1 MENEKKASVLDLLLR
16 PELPDVRKVL
26 PEKQVEVKRLTEL
39 GVGDAAVDQEYVR
52 QGEPVVFTLRAL
64 TYNET
69 RQIQDKPREDQAL
82 SAVLYGCKDPDFRD
96 KRLLDAE
103 KGIVTPLDAIKARLS
118 AGEIDEAYIEIQE
131 LSGYLRRTLA
141 EVKNA

>member
-1 MENEKKASVLDLLLR
+1 MENEKKVSVLDLLLR
-16 PELPDVRKVL
+16 PELPDVRRVL

-39 GVGDAAVDQEYVR
+39 A
-52 QGEPVVFTLRAL
+52 GEPVVFTLRAM

-69 RQIQDKPREDQAL
+69 RQLYDKPREDQAL

-96 KRLLDAE
+96 KRLLAPE
-103 KGIVTPLDAIKARLS
+103 RGVVTPLDAIKARLF
-118 AGEIDEAYIEIQE
+118 AGEIDELHIEIQK

>member
-1 MENEKKASVLDLLLR
+1 MENEKKVSVLDLLLR
-16 PELPDVRKVL
+16 PELPDVRRVL

-39 GVGDAAVDQEYVR
+39 A
-52 QGEPVVFTLRAL
+52 GEPVVFTLRAM

>member
-39 GVGDAAVDQEYVR
+39 A
-52 QGEPVVFTLRAL
+52 GEPVVFTLRAL

-96 KRLLDAE
+96 KRLLDSE

-118 AGEIDEAYIEIQE
+118 AGEIDEAYVEIQE